1 MIVRVVIIF
10 IIIIIITTQW
20 MIVRVH
26 LIVSVYLSIVD
37 KRNERNELVD

>member
-10 IIIIIITTQW
+10 IIIIITTQW

-37 KRNERNELVD
+37 KRKERNELVD